1 MEAPAR
7 TSEPAVKNSGI
18 EACLLEVVS
27 HLTGYPVEMLA
38 LDMDIEA
45 DLGIDSIKRVEILA
59 TLEEKM
65 PGLPAIPPDTLGT
78 LKTLGQI
85 TAFLCEQGDNA
96 HKPENPISLPP
107 SHPAPQP
114 DQAVE
119 TCLLE
124 VVSQLT
130 GYPVEMLAL
139 DMDIEADLGIDSIK
153 RVEILATLEEKMPGL
168 PAIPPDTLGTLKTLG
183 QITAFLKK
191 KDSGMTAIGPDC
203 PQQAETMPLPSAD
216 TLYPERRILCCGSN
230 RIHPGSPAVA
240 CQGSTGHHHG

>member
-7 TSEPAVKNSGI
+7 TSAPQKNIPAI

-85 TAFLCEQGDNA
+85 TAFLREQGGNA
-96 HKPENPISLPP
+96 GKPENPMASPLIHTAP
-107 SHPAPQP
+107 HPEQ
-114 DQAVE
+114 DVE

-124 VVSQLT
+124 VVSHLT

-191 KDSGMTAIGPDC
+191 KT
-203 PQQAETMPLPSAD
+203 
-216 TLYPERRILCCGSN
+216 PE
-230 RIHPGSPAVA
+230 
-240 CQGSTGHHHG
+240 